1 MSLPSILPGYLRI
14 LIYACPQPAFVS
26 HCALALA
33 SWSSCSPYTCV
44 RVRVCVCIACH
55 TACWLRLRRG
65 SNAAVALFKSQR
77 TCESLLSLLYP
88 PSWLPLSDLA
98 CCSPVNRNAI
108 VITRTVSVPPLHLPR
123 DSLVPQCIRRP
134 CHAQLLFLLYLQ
146 LVQLVLQLVPNHK
159 RGCCRLVNWLPK
171 LSFPLSHPCTSL
183 PLPPL
188 PFDCTIAC
196 KFKILIVVVHALQ
209 QQHQQQQLH

>member
-1 MSLPSILPGYLRI
+1 MRVPSLPSSRIVPWRWLLGLPALHTPV
-14 LIYACPQPAFVS
+14 CVS
-26 HCALALA
+26 
-33 SWSSCSPYTCV
+33 
-44 RVRVCVCIACH
+44 VCVCIACH

-65 SNAAVALFKSQR
+65 SKAAVALFKSQR

-108 VITRTVSVPPLHLPR
+108 VITRTASVPPLHLPH

-171 LSFPLSHPCTSL
+171 LSLSLTRFYFT
-183 PLPPL
+183 PPAYT
-188 PFDCTIAC
+188 PF
-196 KFKILIVVVHALQ
+196 
-209 QQHQQQQLH
+209 